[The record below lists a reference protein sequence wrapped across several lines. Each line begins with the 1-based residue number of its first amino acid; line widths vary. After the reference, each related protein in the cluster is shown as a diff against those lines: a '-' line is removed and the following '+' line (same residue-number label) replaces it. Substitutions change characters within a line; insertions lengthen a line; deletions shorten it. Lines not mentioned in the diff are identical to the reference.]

1 MTTYVQQHTVRHY
14 TAQHKRDREGEG
26 GTGCQIQS
34 DCCFTAVS
42 PLLCTVH
49 LIDQQMS
56 LKQIR
61 HRRTQVQI
69 QAGLLSVN
77 FTQFNSGFTS
87 QYALLFYFLSMYCPC
102 SYSVTT
108 PSLLPQ
114 LISQPVRFGTVKEL
128 KYRPK

>member
-69 QAGLLSVN
+69 QAGLLSLN

-87 QYALLFYFLSMYCPC
+87 HYALLFYYLLLHCPC
-102 SYSVTT
+102 SSIVTT
-108 PSLLPQ
+108 LSLSPHLISLLVQ
-114 LISQPVRFGTVKEL
+114 FGTNIEL
-128 KYRPK
+128 NYRPK